1 MGSQGKFMPDI
12 DLVKRLA
19 EESQNLIA
27 AQKNYDSA
35 KSAVLSWLERDMER
49 SEGSGAQEA
58 RREGHYENLCQ
69 EESGA
74 LCALNNQ
81 KETVRKVAEQLFHK

>member
-1 MGSQGKFMPDI
+1 MSDI

-19 EESQNLIA
+19 EESQILIT

-35 KSAVLSWLERDMER
+35 KSSVLSWIERDMKR
-49 SEGSGAQEA
+49 GEGSGAQEA

-69 EESGA
+69 EESSA
-74 LCALNNQ
+74 LRALNNQ

>member
-1 MGSQGKFMPDI
+1 
-12 DLVKRLA
+12 
-19 EESQNLIA
+19 
-27 AQKNYDSA
+27 
-35 KSAVLSWLERDMER
+35 MER

-58 RREGHYENLCQ
+58 RREVHYENLCQ
-69 EESGA
+69 EERGA

>member
-1 MGSQGKFMPDI
+1 
-12 DLVKRLA
+12 
-19 EESQNLIA
+19 
-27 AQKNYDSA
+27 
-35 KSAVLSWLERDMER
+35 SAVLSWLERDMER